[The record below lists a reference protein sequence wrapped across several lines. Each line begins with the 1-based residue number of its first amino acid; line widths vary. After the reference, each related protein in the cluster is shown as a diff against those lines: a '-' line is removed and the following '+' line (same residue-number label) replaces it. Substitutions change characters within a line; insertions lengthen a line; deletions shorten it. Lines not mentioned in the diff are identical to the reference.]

1 MTLNGNKPPLL
12 PPLQPPGTSSN
23 MNLSSQH
30 GSNQS
35 LNLQDQQHNHL
46 NPSRSS
52 HPSNPNAVPYNNE
65 SSLLMCATGAYNS
78 AGPNP
83 NNAAAVGGP
92 PPNHHTQNGGLTP
105 SVSTPG
111 SGSYP
116 PAIASLYANSSNPLS
131 NGGGGGGNGAG
142 SYLLVFFAS
151 DRYDLDAHHNLQNL
165 VAMSQV
171 NNGGKPRVFFLIPC
185 HA

>member
-1 MTLNGNKPPLL
+1 
-12 PPLQPPGTSSN
+12 

-35 LNLQDQQHNHL
+35 LNLQDQQQQQQHNHL

-52 HPSNPNAVPYNNE
+52 NPNAATYNNE
-65 SSLLMCATGAYNS
+65 SSLLMCATGAYNN

-116 PAIASLYANSSNPLS
+116 PAIPSLYANSGNPLS
-131 NGGGGGGNGAG
+131 NGGGGGGGN
-142 SYLLVFFAS
+142 YLPISFSS

-171 NNGGKPRVFFLIPC
+171 NSGGKPCVFLLIPC
-185 HA
+185 HS